1 MCGIVGGL
9 NLKWLSDPLVSIAQR
24 GPDSNGKYEKGN
36 VFLGHSRLSILDT
49 SEAGNQ
55 PMLSDDKNFIL
66 VFNGE
71 IYNHHDVREELT
83 KEYGISFKSNS
94 DTETLL
100 KGWMLEGELIL
111 KRLNGIFSFAIID
124 CVSNN
129 LHVVRDP
136 FGVKPLYIYQK
147 GNEFAF
153 SSEMKSFTLLEN
165 FDSLLSLEG
174 IGNYLSF
181 LWSPGS
187 QTMYKKVKKLL
198 PGHLLQIDLEKG
210 GVLVRKYS
218 NPLKSEKVVL
228 TESEWI
234 DKLDIALNRAV
245 ERQMLSDV
253 PLGFFLSGGL
263 DSSLLVAIAK
273 RQNPNLGLDCF
284 TVDTSV
290 SDGKEGFTDD
300 LPYARKVAEYLDV
313 NLHEVR
319 PVNGSIDRFNEMVYA
334 LDEPQADL
342 APENVRLIA
351 NLAKK
356 MGVKVLI
363 GGAAGDDLF
372 SGYRRHLAIGLENKL
387 NAIPTFI
394 LSTFQK
400 LFNLLP
406 SKVPTFRRMKKFSR
420 DWDKKWD
427 ERLLGYFNWLPDNDF
442 VFELVNGLKKDY
454 DVYNYAKTVLKEYSN
469 SSALNQML
477 EIEKSTFL
485 IDHNLN
491 YTDKLSMKE
500 GVEARV
506 PFLDLELVNLA
517 SGIPDDLRLKNGEAK
532 YILKKVAERYL
543 PKEVIYRSKTGFGS
557 PVRDMI
563 ENEFRPLINLYL
575 NEKRIMDQGI
585 FNSEKINNLIQL
597 HYSGKEDFGY
607 TILSLLAIQSWLEQF
622 PWTIENSKK

>member
-218 NPLKSEKVVL
+218 NPLKSE
-228 TESEWI
+228 
-234 DKLDIALNRAV
+234 
-245 ERQMLSDV
+245 
-253 PLGFFLSGGL
+253 
-263 DSSLLVAIAK
+263 K